1 MKGKV
6 VAMNNSESIN
16 KNQSL
21 KKALNILEVMA
32 DYKEGSARLQ
42 DIAQD
47 LQMSPSTVLR
57 FLNTFIE
64 YGYIRQDTFS
74 NRYYLTLKLADLGDR
89 NRRNYPFHQ
98 ALRKYLKEITTTFN
112 ESASL
117 CIESNM
123 QMVYIATEDGP
134 SHMLQTLSRIGRIAP
149 MHATGVGKL
158 YLTEYSDSQL
168 RTYEEKMGLK
178 KLTDNTYIKLETLKE
193 ELNSIKQQEYAI
205 DNEECEMG
213 IKCIAVPIRDYTGRI
228 VAAMSLSAPITRL
241 NAHRTM
247 EIILYLKELSRRA
260 SGELGWKPFD
270 VNKLKVTAN

>member
-1 MKGKV
+1 VNKHD
-6 VAMNNSESIN
+6 SIN

-21 KKALNILEVMA
+21 KKALNILEIMA

-42 DIAQD
+42 DIAHD
-47 LQMSPSTVLR
+47 LGMSPSTVLR

-64 YGYIRQDTFS
+64 YGYINQDALTS
-74 NRYYLTLKLADLGDR
+74 RYYLTLKLADLGDR

-98 ALRKYLKEITTTFN
+98 ALRKFLKEITSTFN

-158 YLTEYSDSQL
+158 YLAEYSDSQL
-168 RTYEEKMGLK
+168 RGYVDKMGLK
-178 KLTDNTYIKLETLKE
+178 RLTDNTYIKLETLKE
-193 ELNSIKQQEYAI
+193 ELNSIRQQDYAI

-213 IKCIAVPIRDYTGRI
+213 IKCIAVPIRDYTGKI

-247 EIILYLKELSRRA
+247 EIILYLKELSKRA
-260 SGELGWKPFD
+260 SVELGWKSPD
-270 VNKLKVTAN
+270 VNSMLS